1 MRTES
6 QNSLHQARQNSANST
21 IFLVCRKRPSPRGA
35 ESTVRYL
42 SDIEPEL
49 RDTVTAA
56 LQQARR
62 NGLSGVD
69 LLLATY
75 GPALSVLSR
84 RWPVHS
90 TEAGEDGRSQ
100 RLEPEEALNIARSEV
115 TRLVL
120 ARLVGS
126 EAHFDPVTDFTILAW
141 EIFGARAFPFD
152 DARRLAY
159 ATGGLDVRQL
169 QAQRIVKAAAGK
181 VTMLAPEERR
191 RGGAV
196 DRSATSFARHI
207 DAVHT
212 VVYVA
217 GADGLDAAKAWLDER
232 GLRTDPDFTRCLG
245 AFARALPNTRTPQGE
260 WNVAEA
266 EVVHS
271 LVSAYF
277 GDIDMP
283 GVAAV
288 PDEQQDHRLPRRR

>member
-1 MRTES
+1 M
-6 QNSLHQARQNSANST
+6 
-21 IFLVCRKRPSPRGA
+21 
-35 ESTVRYL
+35 RYL

-49 RDTVTAA
+49 RDAVADA

-69 LLLATY
+69 LVLATY

-90 TEAGEDGRSQ
+90 TEAGEDGRSR

-141 EIFGARAFPFD
+141 EIFGARVFPFD
-152 DARRLAY
+152 DARRLSY
-159 ATGGLDVRQL
+159 ATGGLDVSQL
-169 QAQRIVKAAAGK
+169 QAQRIVRAATGK

-191 RGGAV
+191 RGGV
-196 DRSATSFARHI
+196 DRAAVTFARQI

-212 VVYVA
+212 AVYVA
-217 GADGLDAAKAWLDER
+217 GTDGLEAAKAWLDER
-232 GLRTDPDFTRCLG
+232 GLRRDPDFGRCLG
-245 AFARALPNTRTPQGE
+245 AFARALPNTRTPKGE

-266 EVVHS
+266 EVAHS
-271 LVSAYF
+271 LISAYF
-277 GDIDMP
+277 GDIKLPTMAP
-283 GVAAV
+283 V
-288 PDEQQDHRLPRRR
+288 PDEQQTFDYSSDGDPSGGGDSSEDGGRSDGGEA